1 MEVSLR
7 PPLHGCLIALLGLM
21 TLGLYPL
28 LRRMM
33 ERRFIRRMDDAGIE
47 TRGGKRI
54 PWPEVTAI
62 RRVKGVV
69 NGVVMSDE
77 LLLET
82 RRGRVS
88 LALWRAGNADEA
100 LDYLLRRLP
109 ATVARG

>member
-33 ERRFIRRMDDAGIE
+33 ERRF
-47 TRGGKRI
+47 
-54 PWPEVTAI
+54 I

-109 ATVARG
+109 GTVARG